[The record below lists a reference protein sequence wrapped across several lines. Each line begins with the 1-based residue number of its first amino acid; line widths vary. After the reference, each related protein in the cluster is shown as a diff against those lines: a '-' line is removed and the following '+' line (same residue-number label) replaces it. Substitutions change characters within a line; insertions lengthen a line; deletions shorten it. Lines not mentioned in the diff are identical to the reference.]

1 MRIILYTGKG
11 GVGKTSISAATA
23 IKLSKEGQRVLVMST
38 DQAHSLGD
46 AFELKLDSKPTPI
59 LPNLDAIE
67 IDVVEESEKA
77 WGNFK
82 GFFKSLLTSRVEG
95 GIEVEEMLVFP
106 GLEELFALF
115 KILDIYKE
123 NKYDV
128 LIVDCAPTG
137 ETLALLKFPEMLG
150 DLISNVLPMKRKAVK
165 VARPIMKTLT
175 NIPMPEDVVF
185 DDFENLMVKLNAL
198 QTLMLDKTC
207 VSIRIVTTPEKIVI
221 EECKRNFTCLHLYD
235 YNVDAIVIN
244 KVYPDEALEGYFSK
258 WVTLQKEGLEDI
270 KASFT
275 GIPLFI
281 LNLQKHELKGISVL
295 GTIGSLYGTT
305 DPGRI
310 LSQHPIYKL
319 YKNENGHV
327 MEVNLPFADK
337 AEMDLSVVRGAVHL
351 SIKNEM
357 RKLTLP
363 DYLWDKV
370 VSSAKFESGV
380 LKIQFDEAF

>member
-23 IKLSKEGQRVLVMST
+23 IKLSKEGKRVLVIST

-46 AFELKLDSKPTPI
+46 AFEKTLGSKPTEI
-59 LPNLDAIE
+59 MQNLHAME

-82 GFFKSLLTSRVEG
+82 GFFKALLTSRTEE

-115 KILDIYKE
+115 KVLEIYKD
-123 NKYDV
+123 NQYDV

-150 DLISNVLPMKRKAVK
+150 DLVSNVLPMKRKAVK
-165 VARPIMKTLT
+165 VARPIMKTFT
-175 NIPMPEDVVF
+175 NIPMPEDAVF
-185 DDFENLMVKLNAL
+185 DDFEHLMVKLEAL

-235 YNVDAIVIN
+235 YNVDGIIIN
-244 KVYPDEALEGYFSK
+244 KVYPDEALIGYFNK
-258 WVTLQKEGLEDI
+258 WVTLQKEGLSDI
-270 KASFT
+270 EASFT
-275 GIPLFI
+275 GIPLFK
-281 LNLQKHELKGISVL
+281 LALQKHEIKGLSVL
-295 GTIGSLYGTT
+295 ETIGSFYGAV
-305 DPGRI
+305 DPSQV
-310 LSQHPIYKL
+310 LSHEPIYKL
-319 YKNENGHV
+319 FKNEKGHMMTV
-327 MEVNLPFADK
+327 SLPFADK
-337 AEMDLSVVRGAVHL
+337 REMDLSVMRGAVHL

-363 DYLWDKV
+363 DYLWDK
-370 VSSAKFESGV
+370 SIASAKFEGGE
-380 LKIQFDEAF
+380 LKIQFDQG